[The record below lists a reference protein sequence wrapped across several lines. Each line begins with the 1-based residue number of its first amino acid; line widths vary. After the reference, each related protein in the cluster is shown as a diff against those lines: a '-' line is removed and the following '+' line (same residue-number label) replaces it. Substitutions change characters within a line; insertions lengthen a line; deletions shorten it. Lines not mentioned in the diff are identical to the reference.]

1 MAKGTLPVW
10 LIVLFLGGV
19 MSALTG
25 YFNVYVPKDQKNLAK
40 RISKI
45 GQDKLKPFELSYVHV
60 KLRFDR
66 MRYLLLSVGV
76 ATTSLI
82 TFFLEGYKDSCSEL
96 SGVIFWVICVI
107 AYLVSILIIF
117 SSVYAMEE
125 AAFSDIE
132 RKYWRR
138 YGVKVKWFSHEDNI
152 R

>member
-1 MAKGTLPVW
+1 
-10 LIVLFLGGV
+10 